1 MSLDGSGNL
10 GETPGELDILAG
22 ISRPASRQSL
32 KAVNTVRVADE
43 GGADNAAQ
51 YGIAG
56 HVRRPAMVEWLL
68 ALPANYEE
76 LKKTPRRPSC
86 WMIAVPASTPE

>member
-56 HVRRPAMVEWLL
+56 PCAAPGHGRVAACIARQLRGAQENAETDFLL
-68 ALPANYEE
+68 GDRSPGVD
-76 LKKTPRRPSC
+76 P
-86 WMIAVPASTPE
+86 